1 MENLNSDKIEENIN
15 MIKNHSSEL
24 NDNDMFIQEKNNF
37 TTNFNKFCNA
47 LGINMA
53 NFKSGKSYVFKPKVY
68 LYYMIYSQ
76 TTQFIYTF

>member
-1 MENLNSDKIEENIN
+1 LNRSPKDFSINISDIVRYSILCMENLNSDKIEENIN

-47 LGINMA
+47 LGINIA
-53 NFKSGKSYVFKPKVY
+53 N
-68 LYYMIYSQ
+68 
-76 TTQFIYTF
+76 